1 MKLIGLRNTSTQTV
15 DVDGLVNIGTVYR
28 KNTVKDCC
36 GIMTFSNDSTSI
48 SLNHKG
54 IYHIT
59 VTAIV
64 SAPVAGDVTLSLFA
78 NGVEIPGALGTETI
92 TTATTEFHTLTIDTY
107 VLVNNSNILGIWE
120 TSPVNL
126 TLVNTGVASIISNVV
141 VNTTK
146 EV

>member
-28 KNTVKDCC
+28 KNSIKDDCC
-36 GIMTFSNDSTSI
+36 VSTFSNDTTTL

-64 SAPVAGDVTLSLFA
+64 SAPVAGNVTLQLFA
-78 NGVEIPGALGTETI
+78 NGVEIQGALATETI

-107 VLVNNSNILGIWE
+107 VLVNNANILGIWSA
-120 TSPVNL
+120 SPVNL
-126 TLVNTGVASIISNVV
+126 TLVNTDVESTISNVV
-141 VNTTK
+141 VNATK

>member
-28 KNTVKDCC
+28 KNSIKDDCC
-36 GIMTFSNDSTSI
+36 VSTFSNDTTTL

-64 SAPVAGDVTLSLFA
+64 SAPVAGNVTLQLFA
-78 NGVEIPGALGTETI
+78 NGVEIQGALATETI

-107 VLVNNSNILGIWE
+107 VLVNNANILGIWSA
-120 TSPVNL
+120 SPVNL
-126 TLVNTGVASIISNVV
+126 TLVNTGVESTISNVV
-141 VNTTK
+141 VNATK